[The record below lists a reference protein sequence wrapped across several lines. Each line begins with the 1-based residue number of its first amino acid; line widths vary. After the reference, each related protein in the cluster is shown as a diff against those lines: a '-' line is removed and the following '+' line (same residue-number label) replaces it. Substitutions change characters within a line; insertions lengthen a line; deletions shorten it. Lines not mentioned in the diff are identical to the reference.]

1 MFSWLVSSL
10 FAILHTD
17 LQLLCHFTAR
27 NGNVVLMDIMCDMT
41 QFIIVVLVSNK
52 IVAILA
58 EYFMQHVLLKF
69 GICRLVSLDDDV

>member
-1 MFSWLVSSL
+1 
-10 FAILHTD
+10 
-17 LQLLCHFTAR
+17 
-27 NGNVVLMDIMCDMT
+27 MDIMCDMT

-58 EYFMQHVLLKF
+58 KYFMQHVLLKF